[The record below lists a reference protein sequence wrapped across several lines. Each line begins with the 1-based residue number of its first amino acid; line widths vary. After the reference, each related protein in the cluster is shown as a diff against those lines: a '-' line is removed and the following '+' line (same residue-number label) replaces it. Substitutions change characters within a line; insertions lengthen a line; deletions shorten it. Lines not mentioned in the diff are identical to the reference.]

1 MLELPS
7 WHVAWH
13 SPSLVVAEA
22 YENSDQEGSSELSA
36 SVEKT
41 LRSHQGFCPLQKVSR
56 RTSRLRVCVTMV
68 EEPNGSGADRGF
80 PARDAMQCGTSCT
93 PGV

>member
-41 LRSHQGFCPLQKVSR
+41 DRIKDSVLSR
-56 RTSRLRVCVTMV
+56 R
-68 EEPNGSGADRGF
+68 F
-80 PARDAMQCGTSCT
+80 PGGPLVFEFASQW
-93 PGV
+93 